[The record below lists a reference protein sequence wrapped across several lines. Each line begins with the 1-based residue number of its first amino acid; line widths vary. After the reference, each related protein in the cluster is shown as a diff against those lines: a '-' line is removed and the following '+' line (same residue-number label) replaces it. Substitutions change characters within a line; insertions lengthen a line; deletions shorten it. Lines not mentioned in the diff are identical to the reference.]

1 MSARPVFLHI
11 GLQKTGT
18 SYLQA
23 IFWAAQDQLRT
34 QGLDLVPGTKRDTF
48 HLMLDVRGRYDPDL
62 DPGDVATAV
71 ERLPAQLEAAPGPA
85 ALISE
90 ESLASST
97 VAQARRLVD
106 ACAGREVHVVITAR
120 DLARVLPS
128 MWQQQLRSGGDV
140 GWHDYLD
147 TVERGQG
154 PVAKRFWNNQGLV
167 KVLDRWSAVVPSE
180 RIHVVTV
187 PPSGAPPTLLLER
200 YCEVLGVDPGPLAE
214 HTPRG
219 NPSLGRVEAELL
231 RRVNASLPRERRRR
245 QVYGTVGKRYFSQDV
260 LGDLRSERTRVPRR
274 LEPWCV
280 QQAERVVAKVAAG
293 GYDVHGDLDDL
304 RPRPESFGADE
315 GQVDDTEVAEVAV
328 AAIATMLDRRMA
340 RLARR
345 QRRRRRA
352 AGRSGRRP
360 GRAMLRAVRRR
371 TRRALR
377 VSGRRRG
384 SAGAERAPR

>member
-48 HLMLDVRGRYDPDL
+48 HLMLDVRGRYDRDL
-62 DPGDVATAV
+62 DPPDVATAV
-71 ERLPAQLEAAPGPA
+71 ERLPAQLEAATGRA
-85 ALISE
+85 ALVSE
-90 ESLASST
+90 ESLAACT

-106 ACAGREVHVVITAR
+106 ACVGREVHVVVTVR

-140 GWHDYLD
+140 GWDDYLD
-147 TVERGQG
+147 RVVSRQG
-154 PVAKRFWNNQGLV
+154 SVAKRFWNNQGLV
-167 KVLDRWSAVVPSE
+167 KVLERWSAVVPAD

-187 PPSGAPPTLLLER
+187 PPSGAPPTQLLER
-200 YCEVLGVDPGPLAE
+200 YCAVLGVDPAPLAA

-231 RRVNASLPRERRRR
+231 RRVNASLPAERRKR

-260 LGDLRSERTRVPRR
+260 LGELRSDRTRVPRR
-274 LEPWCV
+274 LESWCV
-280 QQAERVVAKVAAG
+280 QQAERVVATVAAG
-293 GYDVHGDLDDL
+293 EYDVRGDLDDL
-304 RPRPESFGADE
+304 RPRPESFGPDE
-315 GQVDDTEVAEVAV
+315 GQVTDTEVAEVAT
-328 AAIATMLDRRMA
+328 AAITTMLEHRMT
-340 RLARR
+340 RLSRR

-352 AGRSGRRP
+352 GGGAGGRGAQRP
-360 GRAMLRAVRRR
+360 GRAMLREIRRRATRALRRR
-371 TRRALR
+371 T
-377 VSGRRRG
+377 
-384 SAGAERAPR
+384 

>member
-23 IFWAAQDQLRT
+23 IFWAAQDQMRT

-48 HLMLDVRGRYDPDL
+48 HLMLDVRGRYDRDL
-62 DPGDVATAV
+62 DPPDVATAV
-71 ERLPAQLEAAPGPA
+71 ERLPAQLQAAPGAA
-85 ALISE
+85 ALVSE

-97 VAQARRLVD
+97 VAQARRLVA
-106 ACAGREVHVVITAR
+106 ACAGREVHVVVTAR

-140 GWHDYLD
+140 GWDDYLD
-147 TVERGQG
+147 AVVRRQG

-167 KVLDRWSAVVPSE
+167 KVLQRWSTVVAPE

-187 PPSGAPPTLLLER
+187 PPSGAPPTQLLER
-200 YCEVLGVDPGPLAE
+200 FCEVLGVDPGPLAE

-231 RRVNASLPRERRRR
+231 RRVNASLPAERRRR

-260 LGDLRSERTRVPRR
+260 LGELRSDRTRVPQR
-274 LEPWCV
+274 LETWCAE
-280 QQAERVVAKVAAG
+280 QAERVVATVAAG

-304 RPRPESFGADE
+304 RPRPESFGPDE
-315 GQVDDTEVAEVAV
+315 GQVSDTEVAEAAV
-328 AAIATMLDRRMA
+328 AAITTMLEGRMA

-345 QRRRRRA
+345 QRRQ
-352 AGRSGRRP
+352 
-360 GRAMLRAVRRR
+360 
-371 TRRALR
+371 
-377 VSGRRRG
+377 SGRRRRRG
-384 SAGAERAPR
+384 AGGRARGLPGRAVLRTLVRRANP

>member
-48 HLMLDVRGRYDPDL
+48 HLMLDVRGRYDREL
-62 DPGDVATAV
+62 DPVEAATAV
-71 ERLPAQLEAAPGPA
+71 DRLPAQLAAAPGPA

-90 ESLASST
+90 ESLASCS

-106 ACAGREVHVVITAR
+106 ACADREVHVVVTVR

-140 GWHDYLD
+140 GWDDYLD
-147 TVERGQG
+147 NIVRRQG
-154 PVAKRFWNNQGLV
+154 PAAKRFWNNQGLV
-167 KVLDRWSAVVPSE
+167 KVLQRWSSVVPPE
-180 RIHVVTV
+180 HIHLVTV

-200 YCEVLGVDPGPLAE
+200 YCEVLGVDPTPLAE

-231 RRVNASLPRERRRR
+231 RRVNAALPAERRRR

-260 LGDLRSERTRVPRR
+260 LGELRSDRTRVPQR
-274 LEPWCV
+274 LESWCGE
-280 QQAERVVAKVAAG
+280 QAERVVATVAAG
-293 GYDVHGDLDDL
+293 EYDVHGDLDDL
-304 RPRPESFGADE
+304 RPRPDSFGPDE
-315 GQVDDTEVAEVAV
+315 GQVNDTEVAEVAV
-328 AAIATMLDRRMA
+328 AAITTMLERRMV

-352 AGRSGRRP
+352 GAGGGRRP

-371 TRRALR
+371 ATRALR
-377 VSGRRRG
+377 RR
-384 SAGAERAPR
+384 AG

>member
-34 QGLDLVPGTKRDTF
+34 QGLDLVPGTKRATF

-62 DPGDVATAV
+62 DPPDVATAV
-71 ERLPAQLEAAPGPA
+71 DRLPGQLEAAPGPR
-85 ALISE
+85 ALVSE

-106 ACAGREVHVVITAR
+106 ACAGREVHVVVTAR

-140 GWHDYLD
+140 GWDAYLD
-147 TVERGQG
+147 HVVSRQG
-154 PVAKRFWNNQGLV
+154 PAAKRFWSNQGLV
-167 KVLDRWSAVVPSE
+167 KVLQRWSAVVPPE

-200 YCEVLGVDPGPLAE
+200 YCAVLGVDPAPLAE

-231 RRVNASLPRERRRR
+231 RRVNASLPAERRRR

-260 LGDLRSERTRVPRR
+260 LGELRGERTRVPRR
-274 LEPWCV
+274 LETWCAE
-280 QQAERVVAKVAAG
+280 QAERVVATVAAG
-293 GYDVHGDLDDL
+293 GYDVHGDLGDL
-304 RPRPESFGADE
+304 RPRPDSFGPDE
-315 GQVDDTEVAEVAV
+315 GQVSDTELADVAV
-328 AAIATMLDRRMA
+328 AAITTMLEHRMA

-345 QRRRRRA
+345 QRRRSRA
-352 AGRSGRRP
+352 AGRG
-360 GRAMLRAVRRR
+360 
-371 TRRALR
+371 
-377 VSGRRRG
+377 GRRRG
-384 SAGAERAPR
+384 RAVLRALRRRAARALRRANP

>member
-48 HLMLDVRGRYDPDL
+48 HLMLDVRGRYDRDL
-62 DPGDVATAV
+62 DPPDVATAV
-71 ERLPAQLEAAPGPA
+71 ERLPAQLEAATGRT
-85 ALISE
+85 ALVSE
-90 ESLASST
+90 ESLAACT

-106 ACAGREVHVVITAR
+106 ACAGREVHVVVTVR

-140 GWHDYLD
+140 GWDDYLD
-147 TVERGQG
+147 RVVSRQG
-154 PVAKRFWNNQGLV
+154 SVAKRFWNNQGLV
-167 KVLDRWSAVVPSE
+167 KVLERWSAVVPAD

-187 PPSGAPPTLLLER
+187 PPSGAPRTQLLER
-200 YCEVLGVDPGPLAE
+200 YCAVLGVDPAPLAE

-231 RRVNASLPRERRRR
+231 RRVNASLPAERRKR
-245 QVYGTVGKRYFSQDV
+245 QVYGTVGKRYFSQNV
-260 LGDLRSERTRVPRR
+260 LGELRSDRTQVPRR
-274 LEPWCV
+274 LESWCG
-280 QQAERVVAKVAAG
+280 QQAERVVATVAAG
-293 GYDVHGDLDDL
+293 EYDVRGDLDDL
-304 RPRPESFGADE
+304 RPRPETFGPDE
-315 GQVDDTEVAEVAV
+315 GQVSDTEVAEVAT
-328 AAIATMLDRRMA
+328 AAITTMLEHRMT

-352 AGRSGRRP
+352 GGGAGGRGARRP
-360 GRAMLRAVRRR
+360 GRAMLREIRRRATRALRRR
-371 TRRALR
+371 T
-377 VSGRRRG
+377 G
-384 SAGAERAPR
+384 

>member
-48 HLMLDVRGRYDPDL
+48 HLMLDVRGRYDPDH
-62 DPGDVATAV
+62 DPTDVATAV
-71 ERLPAQLEAAPGPA
+71 ERLPAQLAAAPGPR
-85 ALISE
+85 ALVSE
-90 ESLASST
+90 ESLASCT

-106 ACAGREVHVVITAR
+106 ACAGREVHVVVTVR
-120 DLARVLPS
+120 DLARLLPS
-128 MWQQQLRSGGDV
+128 MWQQQLRSGGDI
-140 GWHDYLD
+140 GWDDYLD
-147 TVERGQG
+147 NVVGRQG
-154 PVAKRFWNNQGLV
+154 PAAKRFWNNQGLV
-167 KVLDRWSAVVPSE
+167 KVLQRWSTVVPPE
-180 RIHVVTV
+180 RIHLVTV

-200 YCEVLGVDPGPLAE
+200 YCEVLGVDPRPLAE

-231 RRVNASLPRERRRR
+231 RRVNASLPAERRRR

-260 LGDLRSERTRVPRR
+260 LGELRGDRTRVPQR
-274 LEPWCV
+274 LQTWCTE
-280 QQAERVVAKVAAG
+280 QAERVVATVTSG

-304 RPRPESFGADE
+304 RPRPESFGPDG
-315 GQVDDTEVAEVAV
+315 GQVSDTEVADVAV
-328 AAIATMLDRRMA
+328 AAITTMLERRMA
-340 RLARR
+340 RLVRQ

-352 AGRSGRRP
+352 GGRSGRRP

-371 TRRALR
+371 AVRALR
-377 VSGRRRG
+377 VSGRTRG
-384 SAGAERAPR
+384 SAGASPGRG